1 MNSNFYLMHLKNN
14 NKWKTGAYKK
24 IEKKMVQKT
33 KSVDKDDERQQN
45 ASKEA

>member
-1 MNSNFYLMHLKNN
+1 MHLKT
-14 NKWKTGAYKK
+14 NKNWKTGAYKK
-24 IEKKMVQKT
+24 IEKKKLVQKT